1 MNRSNHMWATH
12 SASRLTF
19 AILALFSVVQPAIAD
34 DYAYYIAGSSEDVAT
49 ETAGL
54 IVMQGG
60 GNDVDAN
67 YERMG
72 ALSGGGDFVVIRA
85 SGDDDYNDYIFN
97 LCNCDS
103 VETIVFENR
112 QAAFDEFVI
121 KKIRNAEAL
130 FIAGG
135 DQSRYVRYWKDTPV
149 EDAIHFVAAK
159 PAPIGG
165 TSAGM
170 AILGQFSYS
179 AMSENSLIAKAA
191 LENPYHHDLTLEA
204 EFLNLAGLQNLIT
217 DQHLI
222 ERDRIGRTV
231 ALMARLVQD
240 GLSSQARALA
250 ADRETSVHV
259 DPSTGTLTVHS
270 TPDHE
275 TPFVYLLRTT
285 QTPEVCEPDE
295 PLSIAN
301 IEVYRV
307 GPGGSFNLSEWAG
320 AGGTAYLFNVAAGKL
335 TSSRGAIY

>member
-1 MNRSNHMWATH
+1 MNNDLKTGHV
-12 SASRLTF
+12 LIVLCTF
-19 AILALFSVVQPAIAD
+19 ALLSACSAD
-34 DYAYYIAGSSEDVAT
+34 DYAYYVSGNAEDVAT

-60 GNDVDAN
+60 GSDVDAN

-72 ALSGGGDFVVIRA
+72 TLSGGGDFVVIRA
-85 SGDDDYNDYIFN
+85 SGDDGYNDYIFD

-112 QAAFDEFVI
+112 EAAFDEFVI
-121 KKIRNAEAL
+121 KTIRNAEAL

-135 DQSRYVRYWKDTPV
+135 DQSRYVRFWKNTPV
-149 EDAIHFVAAK
+149 EDAIHYVAAK

-179 AMSENSLIAKAA
+179 AMTENSLIAKAA
-191 LENPYHHDLTLEA
+191 LENPYHPDLTLEA
-204 EFLNLAGLQNLIT
+204 EFLNLAGMENLIT

-240 GLSSQARALA
+240 DLTMPARALA
-250 ADRETSVHV
+250 ADRETSVHI

-285 QTPEVCEPDE
+285 QPPGVCEPDE
-295 PLSIAN
+295 PLTIAN

-307 GPGGSFNLSEWAG
+307 APGGSFNLSAWT
-320 AGGTAYLFNVAAGKL
+320 GTDGIEYFFNVAAGTL
-335 TSSRGAIY
+335 TSTRDTIY